1 MKRLIQ
7 YSILLVLAIGLAT
20 GILWARGKSHDEL
33 CTSVVVEVVN
43 ADSTSFVTPKG
54 VLNDLK
60 SQGVKLVGKRMG
72 DINASDLE
80 EVLRQSP
87 YLENAD
93 IVKCQDGRVLIRV
106 SQLVPVLRVFDGT
119 ESYYVNRAGKRMMAT
134 PNYHCDVPVVQGHF
148 SRAYP
153 VTRILPLVDYVEKD
167 SLLHSLV
174 TMYCVRDTNNIII
187 VPNISGHVVNIGNA
201 QGFEN
206 KFAKLRLFYDQVMP
220 KKDNRLKI
228 RYSEEQMEWMKANES
243 NVWAFFIQ
251 NNLLYEKDFSRY
263 HNFVDDAPKTNA
275 FKDSAPRTTHY
286 IGWQIVRKYM
296 ENNKCS
302 MKELFNNTDSQA
314 ILAASK
320 YKP

>member
-1 MKRLIQ
+1 MKWLIQ

-220 KKDNRLKI
+220 KRGWNTYDTISVKWSHQVVATRRVKAVQQVIEEDPEDDEQFPDIETLTPGSAATAKKEQEAAAAAAATESSANDKDKNK
-228 RYSEEQMEWMKANES
+228 K
-243 NVWAFFIQ
+243 Q
-251 NNLLYEKDFSRY
+251 N
-263 HNFVDDAPKTNA
+263 
-275 FKDSAPRTTHY
+275 
-286 IGWQIVRKYM
+286 
-296 ENNKCS
+296 
-302 MKELFNNTDSQA
+302 
-314 ILAASK
+314 
-320 YKP
+320 

>member
-93 IVKCQDGRVLIRV
+93 IVKCRDGRVLIRV

-220 KKDNRLKI
+220 KRGWNTYDTISVKWSHQVVATRRVKAVQQVIEEDPEDDEQFPDIETLTPGSAATAKKEQEQEAAAAATATESSANDKDKNK
-228 RYSEEQMEWMKANES
+228 K
-243 NVWAFFIQ
+243 Q
-251 NNLLYEKDFSRY
+251 N
-263 HNFVDDAPKTNA
+263 
-275 FKDSAPRTTHY
+275 
-286 IGWQIVRKYM
+286 
-296 ENNKCS
+296 
-302 MKELFNNTDSQA
+302 
-314 ILAASK
+314 
-320 YKP
+320 